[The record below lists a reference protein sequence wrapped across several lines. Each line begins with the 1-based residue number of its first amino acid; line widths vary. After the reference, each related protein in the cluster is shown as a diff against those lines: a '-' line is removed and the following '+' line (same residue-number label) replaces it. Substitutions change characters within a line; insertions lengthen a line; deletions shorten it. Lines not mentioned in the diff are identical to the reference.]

1 MVPLPIPESELESG
15 GAEGV
20 VLDAVG
26 AETVTKLV
34 IICPSE
40 LVAVVPTRV
49 FEAELVVAGALVV
62 GAAELVVEEVVGVVW
77 AEVDCWVGD

>member
-1 MVPLPIPESELESG
+1 MVPLPIPESELESD

-20 VLDAVG
+20 VDAVG

-40 LVAVVPTRV
+40 SVAVVPTKV

-62 GAAELVVEEVVGVVW
+62 GAAELVVEVVVGVDW
-77 AEVDCWVGD
+77 AEVDCWVG